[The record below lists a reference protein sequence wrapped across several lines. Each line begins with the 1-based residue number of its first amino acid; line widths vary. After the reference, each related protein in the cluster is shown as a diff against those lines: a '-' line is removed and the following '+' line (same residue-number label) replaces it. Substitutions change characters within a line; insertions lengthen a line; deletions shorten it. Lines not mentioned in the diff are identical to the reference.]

1 MHILHIPQINANRLC
16 SEGYRHHFKLY
27 ERLFISSI
35 WQAICLF
42 QRIEMLLVCIFVAV
56 EGVMPELRV
65 PLIADIGVGANWL
78 EAH

>member
-1 MHILHIPQINANRLC
+1 MQTDYVVKDIGIILQALRTI
-16 SEGYRHHFKLY
+16 
-27 ERLFISSI
+27 FISSN

-42 QRIEMLLVCIFVAV
+42 QRFEMLLVCIFVAV